1 MIIKHGRPQQPPV
14 PLPQLDDSLPS
25 VVRSMIAALVRHQ
38 AAIVSARVVVLQVDV
53 SGKVVL
59 KATHDL

>member
-1 MIIKHGRPQQPPV
+1 MITKHGRPQQP

-38 AAIVSARVVVLQVDV
+38 AAIANARTVVLQVDV